1 MKKWRCTVCG
11 YIHEGHNP
19 PEICP
24 ICGSPKEKFEPY
36 DEYLK
41 NSGTEKRADASSEY
55 ITDVVVVGAGASSFS
70 AAITARSKGASVIM
84 IEKADAVGGTTAR
97 SGGGYWIPNN
107 DLQKAAGYKDN
118 KKDCM
123 RYMTRYSYPNLYDPN
138 DGKLGLT
145 EHQYELLEAF
155 YDNGSK
161 MVNHFDSIEALRSI
175 LEPNWTGKAHVD
187 YMDHLPENKGIRGRT
202 LFSKKP
208 DGRQGWGSDLI
219 NQMEKWAKEHDIEII
234 TGCEVTSIIKGTDK
248 TVYGVVGM
256 TEGKEKR
263 FFARQGVIFGS
274 GGYSRNEKFMQ
285 QFQPGP
291 NYGGC
296 AVPTNTGDFIRMA
309 GNIGASIGNTHNAF
323 RADSMIEAF
332 LENPNASSNIFYIVG
347 DSVMIVNKYG
357 KRIVDEKRNYNDRAR
372 VHFEWNPER
381 AEWTNMLTFM
391 IFDDRTATLWQG
403 WPPLPRKD
411 SQLPKH
417 IIKADTLDDLA
428 IDLSQH
434 LEALSKMTGGFSLE
448 PAFSDNLK
456 GTVEK
461 FNEYADT
468 GVDPDFHRGNYVYD
482 REWTT
487 FPPVIDGIK
496 WPENGVTNYTMH
508 RFNRSGPYYAII
520 LGAGTLDTNGGPII
534 DGKARILDWND
545 KPIDGLFGAGNC
557 IASPTVGAYWG
568 GGSTIG
574 PALTFGYIAGS
585 NAVKRKS
592 KSLK

>member
-11 YIHEGHNP
+11 YIHEGNSP
-19 PEICP
+19 PETCP

-36 DEYLK
+36 GEYLK
-41 NSGTEKRADASSEY
+41 NNGVEKKIDSSEY
-55 ITDVVVVGAGASSFS
+55 VADVIVVGSGASAFS

-84 IEKADAVGGTTAR
+84 VEKADIIGGTTAR

-107 DLQKAAGYKDN
+107 DLQKTRGYKDN
-118 KKDCM
+118 KKDSL
-123 RYMTRYSYPNLYDPN
+123 RYMARYSYPNLYNPN
-138 DGKLGLT
+138 DKRLGLT

-161 MVNHFDSIEALRSI
+161 MVNYFDKIGALRSI
-175 LEPNWTGKAHVD
+175 LELNWTGKAHVD

-208 DGRQGWGSDLI
+208 DGKQGWGIDLI
-219 NQMEKWAKEHDIEII
+219 NQMEKWAKEHDIRMI
-234 TGCEVTSIIKGTDK
+234 TGCEVTSIIKGTDE
-248 TVYGVVGM
+248 TIYGVI
-256 TEGKEKR
+256 GKSKNGEIN

-274 GGYSRNEKFMQ
+274 GGYSRNTKFMQ

-309 GNIGASIGNTHNAF
+309 GNIGASIGNTHSAF

-332 LENPNASSNIFYIVG
+332 LANPDSSSNVFYIVG
-347 DSVMIVNKYG
+347 DSVIIVNKYG
-357 KRIVDEKRNYNDRAR
+357 KRVVDEKRNYNDRAKI
-372 VHFEWNPER
+372 HFQWDPER
-381 AEWTNMLTFM
+381 AEWKNMLTFM

-417 IIKADTLDDLA
+417 IIKANTLDDLTA
-428 IDLSQH
+428 GISEHLKVLS
-434 LEALSKMTGGFSLE
+434 EKTGGFSLE
-448 PAFSDNLK
+448 SVFSDNLK
-456 GTVEK
+456 GTLEK
-461 FNEYADT
+461 FNEYADA
-468 GVDPDFHRGNYVYD
+468 GNDPDFHRGDYIYD

-487 FPPVIDGIK
+487 FPPMIDNVE
-496 WPENGVTNYTMH
+496 WPEKGTKNYTMH
-508 RFNRSGPYYAII
+508 RFNKDGPYYAII
-520 LGAGTLDTNGGPII
+520 LGAGTLDTNGGPIVN
-534 DGKARILDWND
+534 GRGCILDWND

-557 IASPTVGAYWG
+557 IASPTVEAYWG

-585 NAVKRKS
+585 NIVKRKK
-592 KSLK
+592 KSPEV